1 MVAAFRHEA
10 YIMMLLGKWQDIGS
24 PALLIGSEY
33 TIAEFIG
40 RLAIESQV
48 IGDETVILHLYL
60 SICIIDWRTIERI
73 THYLSPMLP
82 ASIVTMIVIIV
93 HSSQMIRNIHCM
105 IMVIWSTLIFGMDIL
120 QYNITNPSA
129 IFDIQF
135 RTQHHV
141 LEGIH
146 KEAMAFLALPLLSF
160 AITIIIKH
168 KHLTVILEE

>member
-1 MVAAFRHEA
+1 
-10 YIMMLLGKWQDIGS
+10 
-24 PALLIGSEY
+24 
-33 TIAEFIG
+33 
-40 RLAIESQV
+40 
-48 IGDETVILHLYL
+48 
-60 SICIIDWRTIERI
+60 
-73 THYLSPMLP
+73 
-82 ASIVTMIVIIV
+82 
-93 HSSQMIRNIHCM
+93 MIRNIHCM

-168 KHLTVILEE
+168 KHLTVILEEMICINAQLPGISIIVDAHEPRPQLVAGNIGILTFTIILSARNKSMPHSL